1 MRDMSFRLGLKESFS
16 LNGEKDL
23 FNKNRA
29 AVNDFLNSLIRAMT
43 LVLLAIMGI
52 MTLVSFSFNYVGP
65 YKKVYL
71 FFLFLDCFVAVFTRV
86 FKKFSERHPLVFI
99 YFFFV
104 GFLAFTLCANFS
116 SRELKEYVS
125 AICAVFIIPVL
136 ILDRSYRVNIF
147 TGLAYAVCLWLSY
160 KCKGL
165 EMFKNDIV
173 NLTMWYIAGIFV
185 GKSIRV
191 SRLRGFDTERI
202 LTIERNT
209 DSLTKLANRRKLF
222 EYLRR
227 GNESALMRPTG
238 MFMIDIDKFKQYN
251 DHYGHRAGDICLGI
265 IGKCFED
272 FGQKNKLKFFRYGG
286 EEFCALCWTKDYMEL
301 AACAEDLLQAVR
313 DLKILFNIDGTASGV
328 VTISLGYAAFD
339 RDDGEYNFEN
349 MIKVTDAALYSA
361 KSHGR
366 NCARGA

>member
-1 MRDMSFRLGLKESFS
+1 MSFRLGFKESFS
-16 LNGEKDL
+16 LNGEKEL
-23 FNKNRA
+23 FDNNRA
-29 AVNDFLNSLIRAMT
+29 AVNEFLNSLVRAMT
-43 LVLLAIMGI
+43 VIMLLLMGV
-52 MTLVSFSFNYVGP
+52 MTVFSYSFNYIGP
-65 YKKVYL
+65 YKKVYIS
-71 FFLFLDCFVAVFTRV
+71 FLVFAGFMAVFVRV
-86 FKKFSERHPLVFI
+86 FKKLSERRPLIFI
-99 YFFFV
+99 YLFFV
-104 GFLAFTLCANFS
+104 LFLAFTLCANFS
-116 SRELKEYVS
+116 AVAVKEYVS

-136 ILDRSYRVNIF
+136 MLDRSYRVNVF
-147 TGLAYAVCLWLSY
+147 TTLAYAICLWLSY
-160 KCKGL
+160 KCKGV

-173 NLTMWYIAGIFV
+173 NLTMWYLAGIFV
-185 GKSIRV
+185 GKSVRV
-191 SRLRGFDTERI
+191 SRLKGFDTERI

-227 GNESALMRPTG
+227 GNESVLMRPTG

-272 FGQKNKLKFFRYGG
+272 FGKKHNLKFFRYGG

-301 AACAEDLLQAVR
+301 GACAEDLLQAVR
-313 DLKILFNIDGTASGV
+313 DLKILFNIDGAASGV
-328 VTISLGYAAFD
+328 VTISLGYAFFD
-339 RDDGEYNFEN
+339 RDAADYNFEG
-349 MIKVTDAALYSA
+349 MIKITDAALYSA